1 MLNAI
6 RVFAS
11 DHYVSYNILLIL
23 YITEIYCHRLFAWK
37 GKQNK
42 WSRGKKHSNS
52 RDVWWKI
59 DEKYPLSVLVRFFP
73 FSFHFFLCR
82 INTLLIFSFHMKCCL
97 SLSSIHFFYPATFCT
112 VYICIWKDI
121 LCKTC
126 EISAYFISAVQ
137 KKSLLLLLLF
147 FIFFLSF
154 PHIERTTWNAHK
166 RHRRGGFLANETWL
180 SCNSKERKENSSH
193 IML

>member
-11 DHYVSYNILLIL
+11 DHYVSYYILLIL
-23 YITEIYCHRLFAWK
+23 YITEIYCHRLFVWK

-59 DEKYPLSVLVRFFP
+59 DEKYPLSVLMRFFP

-97 SLSSIHFFYPATFCT
+97 SLSSIQFFYPAMYRSARCIYVYEKIFCAK
-112 VYICIWKDI
+112 VVKSPLILFL
-121 LCKTC
+121 LCKKVAAT
-126 EISAYFISAVQ
+126 AAV
-137 KKSLLLLLLF
+137 
-147 FIFFLSF
+147 FFLPFFSSYRKDNMKCTQKAQ
-154 PHIERTTWNAHK
+154 EGR
-166 RHRRGGFLANETWL
+166 FLANETWL
-180 SCNSKERKENSSH
+180 SCNNKEKKENSSH